1 MLSIVGLT
9 LLFRL
14 GVGHNIFVVHVQ
26 QSLQHRKTLTLF
38 SQFCCLWKWPLDFFL
53 GAGKLLFQLDLHI
66 AGLFNA
72 RFNTICQIGKAC
84 QMNCRTRGN
93 TSFCKS
99 SGDSPVMIKS
109 SA

>member
-84 QMNCRTRGN
+84 Q
-93 TSFCKS
+93 
-99 SGDSPVMIKS
+99 I
-109 SA
+109 A